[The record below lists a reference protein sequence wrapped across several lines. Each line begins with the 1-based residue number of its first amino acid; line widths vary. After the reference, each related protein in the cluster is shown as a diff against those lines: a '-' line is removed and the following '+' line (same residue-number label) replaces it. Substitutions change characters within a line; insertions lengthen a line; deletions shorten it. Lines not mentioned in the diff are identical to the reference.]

1 MLHINNACIAFGTEV
16 LFSGFSMKLERGR
29 NGLHCRSIRLWKDFV
44 AECGNGVCAF
54 ERRIYTGRGNIA

>member
-16 LFSGFSMKLERGR
+16 LFSGFSMKLERGETACIV
-29 NGLHCRSIRLWKDFV
+29 GQDFV

>member
-1 MLHINNACIAFGTEV
+1 MLHINNACIAFGAEV
-16 LFSGFSMKLERGR
+16 LFRFQYEAGKGR

-54 ERRIYTGRGNIA
+54 ERGIYTGRGNIA